1 MEPGLLFAPSPI
13 SSTHWTSEMGF
24 SNTDCLVPPFWTR
37 LSFSLVPYLWGPLC
51 LNYACWSPLWDEVP
65 PTCEIQHL
73 SSSLQQLFSNIPPT
87 RASLPTLC
95 LRTACGLSCLL
106 IHPCPAHFKVLF
118 SDLSPTYTA
127 NSMLVCLR
135 KPLRGS
141 RTGSHLSLYFLSL
154 TVLSPFS
161 RCSLNFFVQCR
172 NHSYLL
178 LTVLWFG

>member
-1 MEPGLLFAPSPI
+1 
-13 SSTHWTSEMGF
+13 MGF
-24 SNTDCLVPPFWTR
+24 SNTNCLVPPFGTR

-51 LNYACWSPLWDEVP
+51 LNYACWPSLWDEVP

-73 SSSLQQLFSNIPPT
+73 SSSLQQLFSNV
-87 RASLPTLC
+87 LPTC
-95 LRTACGLSCLL
+95 LRTACGLSCLS
-106 IHPCPAHFKVLF
+106 ISPCPAHFKVLF
-118 SDLSPTYTA
+118 SDLCPTCTA

-154 TVLSPFS
+154 TFLSPFS

-178 LTVLWFG
+178 LTALWFG